1 MGRSV
6 IVVYLSII
14 KRETDM
20 GYSSIVFNNRKIAI
34 DKSLLETFEEY
45 YGTEL
50 PNWRIENYIRQRVFD
65 AETDLDILLKSL
77 SDAELSKIVMLGI
90 RNEISAKDGFDDTAS
105 CMIENPHIDK
115 RKY

>member
-1 MGRSV
+1 MGRLI

-65 AETDLDILLKSL
+65 VEFCYHITIHS
-77 SDAELSKIVMLGI
+77 SHF
-90 RNEISAKDGFDDTAS
+90 IS
-105 CMIENPHIDK
+105 
-115 RKY
+115 